1 MMCYFSELCCKEVID
16 IHTGFRL
23 GYVCD
28 VELDDKEGCIASL
41 VTPGRARFFGLF
53 GREDDYVL
61 PWSCIARIG
70 GDIILV
76 DAKEELPRRKRPRKS
91 FLPLP

>member
-41 VTPGRARFFGLF
+41 VTPGRPRFFGLF
-53 GREDDYVL
+53 GREEDYVL
-61 PWSCIARIG
+61 PWKNIVRVGS
-70 GDIILV
+70 DIILV
-76 DAKEELPRRKRPRKS
+76 EVEGDFMRRKRQNRWH
-91 FLPLP
+91 

>member
-1 MMCYFSELCCKEVID
+1 MISYFSDLRYKEVID

-28 VELDDKEGCIASL
+28 AEFDDAEGRFCSL
-41 VTPGRARFFGLF
+41 VTPGRAKLFGLL

-61 PWSCIARIG
+61 PWGSIVRIG
-70 GDIILV
+70 SDIILV
-76 DAKEELPRRKRPRKS
+76 ELKETVQRRKRPKHS
-91 FLPLP
+91 WL

>member
-41 VTPGRARFFGLF
+41 VTPGRAR
-53 GREDDYVL
+53 
-61 PWSCIARIG
+61 
-70 GDIILV
+70 
-76 DAKEELPRRKRPRKS
+76 RRAAS
-91 FLPLP
+91 PLW

>member
-1 MMCYFSELCCKEVID
+1 MMCYFSELCYKEVID

-41 VTPGRARFFGLF
+41 VTPGRPRFFGLF
-53 GREDDYVL
+53 GREEDYVR
-61 PWSCIARIG
+61 PWKDIVRVGS
-70 GDIILV
+70 DIILV
-76 DAKEELPRRKRPRKS
+76 EVKGDFLRRKR
-91 FLPLP
+91 